1 MTGLFIQL
9 MSKQILNNSIY
20 IIIPAFNETTVIKKV
35 VEELILAGYSIVIVD
50 DGSEENLL
58 VQVHALTNTYY
69 ILHAVN
75 LGQGAALQTG
85 IEFALQKKAKYLV
98 TFDADGQHSAAEIPA
113 LLLPIQNNE
122 ADITL
127 ASRFLKPGHHN
138 ASFSR
143 QLLLKIARW
152 INYLFTGL
160 YLSDAHNGLRA
171 MNRTAAEKITL
182 KENRMAHATEFLF
195 AIKKNNLRFKEVPA
209 TVTYT
214 VYSKSKGQSIFNSI
228 RIFFDLVLHKL
239 FE

>member
-1 MTGLFIQL
+1 MLSQ
-9 MSKQILNNSIY
+9 NNDNVFV
-20 IIIPAFNETTVIKKV
+20 IIPVFNEKKEV
-35 VEELILAGYSIVIVD
+35 
-50 DGSEENLL
+50 L
-58 VQVHALTNTYY
+58 VQTIRELQKASYPIVVVNDASDNDINLPGFGIIYS
-69 ILHAVN
+69 LRHAVN

-98 TFDADGQHSAAEIPA
+98 TFDADGQHSSADIPA

-127 ASRFLKPGHHN
+127 ASRFLRPGHHN

-143 QLLLKIARW
+143 QLLLKTARW

-171 MNRTAAEKITL
+171 MNRAAAEKIAL

>member
-1 MTGLFIQL
+1 MLSQ
-9 MSKQILNNSIY
+9 NNDNVFV
-20 IIIPAFNETTVIKKV
+20 IIPVFNEKKEV
-35 VEELILAGYSIVIVD
+35 
-50 DGSEENLL
+50 L
-58 VQVHALTNTYY
+58 VQTIRELQKASYPIVVVNDASDNDINLPGFGIIYS
-69 ILHAVN
+69 LRHAVN

-98 TFDADGQHSAAEIPA
+98 TFDADGQHSSSDIPA

-127 ASRFLKPGHHN
+127 ASRFLRPGHHN

-143 QLLLKIARW
+143 QLLLKTARW

-171 MNRTAAEKITL
+171 MNRAAAEKIAL